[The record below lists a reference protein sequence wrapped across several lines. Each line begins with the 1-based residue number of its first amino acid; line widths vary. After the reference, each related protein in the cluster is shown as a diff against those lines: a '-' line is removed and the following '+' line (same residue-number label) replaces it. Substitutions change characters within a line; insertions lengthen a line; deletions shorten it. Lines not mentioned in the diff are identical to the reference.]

1 MKPTFTNHLQ
11 SLLLGTALAASAV
24 PSMQAAATPETSISA
39 RVAKIRQSVSEAPPS
54 VLPGANPDQD
64 EADLMWW
71 RNAWGNGGWHNW
83 HNGWRNGG
91 GWHNWLNL

>member
-11 SLLLGTALAASAV
+11 SLLLGTALAAAAV
-24 PSMQAAATPETSISA
+24 PSIQAAGTPESSISA
-39 RVAKIRQSVSEAPPS
+39 RVSKIRQSISDAPANA
-54 VLPGANPDQD
+54 LPGTTLDQD